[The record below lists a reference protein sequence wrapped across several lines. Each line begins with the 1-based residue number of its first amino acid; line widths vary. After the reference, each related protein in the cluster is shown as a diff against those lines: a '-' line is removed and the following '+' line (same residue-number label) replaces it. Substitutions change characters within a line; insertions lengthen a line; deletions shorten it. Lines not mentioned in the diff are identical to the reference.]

1 MPTEAI
7 VKRPTHFE
15 YDDFNL
21 ASNFELCVLM
31 ATLTEN
37 DLFGS
42 SSEEDGDEGY
52 IEDDYLDKVEES
64 DSNNDNT
71 SLLQYIETFLP
82 KVDSSPKRANVNYQ
96 SANPDRPK
104 FFDTPFQ
111 SKGNLVYISEKVT
124 FKNGMHGVG
133 GGRGF
138 VANARIAPGTLLL
151 AEKSF
156 LRISAGTKEK
166 DWTKETGL
174 TGTSNLSAKTQRPAV
189 QLLKQIFCNE
199 NKQPQDIA
207 FILKELRHLH
217 PISYVD
223 IEKSHASELLKE
235 YQEDIEYLK
244 KCVDK
249 KIASKFQLDEEFY
262 VLHICKIHF
271 NAFPTGI
278 YLNFAMTNHSCK
290 PNSIK
295 WVEGSHG
302 NGNHSELRA
311 CEEISEGEEITIGY
325 ISKRELLYE
334 ERQDYLYKQFRFK
347 CACFLCNATKLK
359 DGKMNDLC
367 IKLEPTFGGS
377 KKAESGGSGHKKLVN
392 DFVGFLNFW
401 ENEKLYKVTLDILV
415 KIAQERD
422 AYIKSKIDTYYEVTD
437 RANRMNARQ
446 VVEGDILVSRA
457 NKLLADKCENILVQQ
472 NLEIGSTNHMKILQI
487 LLLSLLMLRES
498 ELIYIST
505 GPHVEAA
512 ETLSRIAKVLQ
523 QFLGLGIQ
531 GSKFLLNNIYFWGT
545 RGEEEKRCIF
555 NKMSEVSKFMRE
567 CERVCKRIKD
577 LYS

>member
-1 MPTEAI
+1 M
-7 VKRPTHFE
+7 
-15 YDDFNL
+15 
-21 ASNFELCVLM
+21 
-31 ATLTEN
+31 
-37 DLFGS
+37 
-42 SSEEDGDEGY
+42 
-52 IEDDYLDKVEES
+52 
-64 DSNNDNT
+64 
-71 SLLQYIETFLP
+71 
-82 KVDSSPKRANVNYQ
+82 
-96 SANPDRPK
+96 
-104 FFDTPFQ
+104 
-111 SKGNLVYISEKVT
+111 
-124 FKNGMHGVG
+124 
-133 GGRGF
+133 
-138 VANARIAPGTLLL
+138 L

-156 LRISAGTKEK
+156 LRISVGTKGKKRTE
-166 DWTKETGL
+166 ETEL
-174 TGTSNLSAKTQRPAV
+174 TGTSNLSAQTQRPAV
-189 QLLKQIFCNE
+189 QLLKQIFCDE
-199 NKQPQDIA
+199 KKQPQDIA

-235 YQEDIEYLK
+235 YRQDIDYLK
-244 KCVDK
+244 ECVDK
-249 KIASKFQLDEEFY
+249 KVASKFQLDEEFY

-347 CACFLCNATKLK
+347 CACLLCNATKLR

-367 IKLEPTFGGS
+367 IKLEPTFGDS
-377 KKAESGGSGHKKLVN
+377 KKAERVGSGHEKVVN

-401 ENEKLYKVTLDILV
+401 ENEKVYQVTLDILV

-422 AYIKSKIDTYYEVTD
+422 TYIKSKIDTYNEMTD
-437 RANRMNARQ
+437 CASRMNPRQ
-446 VVEGDILVSRA
+446 VAEGDLLVSRA

-472 NLEIGSTNHMKILQI
+472 NLEIGGINHMKILQI

-523 QFLGLGIQ
+523 QYLGLGIR
-531 GSKFLLNNIYFWGT
+531 GSKFVLNNVHFWAIH
-545 RGEEEKRCIF
+545 GEEKSNASLIRCQRYL
-555 NKMSEVSKFMRE
+555 ST
-567 CERVCKRIKD
+567 
-577 LYS
+577 